1 MESKNYSKLRQEYL
15 KVNGEKIYNQLVKSG
30 KISIY
35 LNEIGVQA
43 SKYEKEIVNEI
54 IKKSHIREK
63 LRENNSIDFERKKKE
78 IRKIAELIVLETLIY
93 V

>member
-1 MESKNYSKLRQEYL
+1 MKSKNYSKLRQEYL
-15 KVNGEKIYNQLVKSG
+15 KVNEEERYNQLVKSG
-30 KISIY
+30 KISVY

-54 IKKSHIREK
+54 IRKSYLREK
-63 LRENNSIDFERKKKE
+63 LRENNSIEFGRKEKE